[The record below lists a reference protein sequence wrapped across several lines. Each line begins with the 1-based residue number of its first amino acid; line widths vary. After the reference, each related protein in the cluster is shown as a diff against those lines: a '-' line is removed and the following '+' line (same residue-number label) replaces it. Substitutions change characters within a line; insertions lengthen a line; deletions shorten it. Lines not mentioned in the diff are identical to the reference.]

1 MASQSSIVSIAYGLW
16 GGRSGV
22 RILAEARDISFCPKC
37 PDWLWRQPHI
47 EEYRGSIPDI
57 WHVGHEINHSPPST
71 AEAQNEWFYTSAPP
85 VCLLVWTRQLL
96 HFLHITVRELMT
108 D

>member
-1 MASQSSIVSIAYGLW
+1 
-16 GGRSGV
+16 
-22 RILAEARDISFCPKC
+22 
-37 PDWLWRQPHI
+37 
-47 EEYRGSIPDI
+47 
-57 WHVGHEINHSPPST
+57 VGHEINHSPPST